1 MSDSDDTTPL
11 PEGGTTTRGLPALVY
26 KGEVIHERHEMLSL
40 TDMWKAAGSPADK
53 RPAEWKRYEGASFI
67 AFLAEALNVG
77 MAHIWKAER
86 GAKGATFGHWQAAL
100 AYAKYLD
107 HDFHMWC
114 NRVVRERME
123 GVAHQAVALGEEDRR
138 AIGGIAKGVVVKA
151 ITDIVPDIVR
161 AAVSAMLDQRRAA
174 PTLDFAETVSAYQMI
189 EMAGIPTEDRQRGTA
204 QMVTNRMIAFC
215 SRRQVASLRTPAH
228 VNPAE
233 PYRFPYALACEWL
246 LGPSGGALLIRNQ
259 IERMKAKK
267 GAAARGS
274 RQMHMQLVTSE
285 GRPVTTEARP

>member
-1 MSDSDDTTPL
+1 MSENDDTT
-11 PEGGTTTRGLPALVY
+11 ERGLPALVY
-26 KGEVIHERHEMLSL
+26 KGEVIHERHETLSL
-40 TDMWKAAGSPADK
+40 TDMWKAAGAPDQKNPAK
-53 RPAEWKRYEGASFI
+53 WRALPTTKAFAEHVATVVGKSDNALFRSQRGGADQGTW
-67 AFLAEALNVG
+67 A
-77 MAHIWKAER
+77 
-86 GAKGATFGHWQAAL
+86 HWQIAM

-123 GVAHQAVALGEEDRR
+123 GVTHQVVALADEDRR
-138 AIGGIAKGVVVKA
+138 AIGGIAKSVVAKA
-151 ITDIVPDIVR
+151 ITDMVPDIVR
-161 AAVSAMLDQRRAA
+161 AAVAAMLDQRRAA

-267 GAAARGS
+267 GGTARGS
-274 RQMHMQLVTSE
+274 RQMHMQLVTSA
-285 GRPVTTEARP
+285 GRPVA